1 MSQLLKSG
9 GQSIGTISP
18 SNEYSGLISFRIDL
32 FTLVN
37 KGHQNQGYF
46 RYISEQ
52 EHLWCPQILQ
62 LL

>member
-37 KGHQNQGYF
+37 KGHQ
-46 RYISEQ
+46 IKD
-52 EHLWCPQILQ
+52 I
-62 LL
+62 